1 VTAPAAPVEAAPPPP
16 PVAAPAPEPAA
27 AVSVAGAKPQP
38 APAAPAPPPA
48 SRGALAPKIWVPV
61 LAAVVLILL
70 YLFTQGGG
78 H

>member
-1 VTAPAAPVEAAPPPP
+1 
-16 PVAAPAPEPAA
+16 
-27 AVSVAGAKPQP
+27 VSVAGAKPQP